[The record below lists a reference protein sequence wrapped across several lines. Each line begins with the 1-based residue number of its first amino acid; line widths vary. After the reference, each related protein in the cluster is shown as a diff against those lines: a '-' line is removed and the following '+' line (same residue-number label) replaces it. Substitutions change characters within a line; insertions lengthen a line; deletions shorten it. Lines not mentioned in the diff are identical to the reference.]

1 MVEFNLLP
9 DIKLEYLKTKRLE
22 HLVTVI
28 STVVGCLAVA
38 VFVFLFVYTNV
49 YQKVKLDNLNTQI
62 GNYSASLKSNSSL
75 DQILTVQN
83 QLETLPSLEAQA
95 PTTSRLFGYI
105 AQVTPINATISS
117 LNVNYS
123 TNSIVIS
130 GNADSLATVN
140 TYIDTLKYSTFDD
153 TTTGVKNQPAFNT
166 IVLSSFNYT
175 NNASS
180 SGQSAQY
187 SITCNFAPVLFKS
200 TDKISLIVPNEITTQ
215 SILNQPVIFK
225 ASDSSS
231 SGS

>member
-9 DIKLEYLKTKRLE
+9 DIKLEYLRTKRLE

-28 STVVGCLAVA
+28 STFVGCLAVA
-38 VFVFLFVYTNV
+38 IFIIIFIYTNV

-62 GNYSASLKSNSSL
+62 SNYSTTLKSNTSL
-75 DQILTVQN
+75 DKILTVQN
-83 QLETLPSLEAQA
+83 QLETIPSLEAQA

-105 AQVTPINATISS
+105 TQLTPINTTISS
-117 LNVNYS
+117 LSINYS
-123 TNSIVIS
+123 TNTIDIS
-130 GNADSLATVN
+130 GGADSLATVN
-140 TYIDTLKYSTFDD
+140 TYVDTLKYSTFND
-153 TTTGVKNQPAFNT
+153 TTTNLNNQQAFNT
-166 IVLSSFNYT
+166 VVLSSFNYT

-180 SGQSAQY
+180 AGQSAQY
-187 SITCNFAPVLFKS
+187 SITCDFAPTLFKS
-200 TDKISLIVPNEITTQ
+200 TDNVSLVVPSEITTQ